1 MGPDHFKA
9 LFCSSGDEEA
19 EIVPKYARV
28 PASVCALNQPR
39 GNVHFARQSKVTLGG
54 GEGAV
59 LLAHC
64 DWLIQQLVQITF
76 MSSVLLSVYP
86 VGSRQKA
93 SLG

>member
-1 MGPDHFKA
+1 MGPVHFKA
-9 LFCSSGDEEA
+9 LFCSSGDEGA

-39 GNVHFARQSKVTLGG
+39 GNVHFARQSKVTLDG
-54 GEGAV
+54 GEGGAV

-64 DWLIQQLVQITF
+64 DWLIQRLTF
-76 MSSVLLSVYP
+76 MSFVLLSFNP
-86 VGSRQKA
+86 VGSRQEA